1 MEKNWGWIGRGLV
14 ALVAAVV
21 LGAPQFAEARQR
33 CDNEGNSRRNVQ
45 DYRYNG
51 SRGNY
56 RESRSDYGRY
66 QNSGYGYNNSGYNNR
81 GYNNSGYNNGYY
93 NDGYYNDGYGTYQ
106 EPRSAGK
113 SAAIIGGSA
122 AAGALVGGLS
132 GGTKGAIIGAAVG
145 GVGGLVYDR
154 ATRYGD
160 RRW

>member
-1 MEKNWGWIGRGLV
+1 MQNSWGWLGRGLV

-33 CDNEGNSRRNVQ
+33 CDSQGNSRRNAQ

-56 RESRSDYGRY
+56 QNSGYGYDRY
-66 QNSGYGYNNSGYNNR
+66 RNSGYGYNNSGYND
-81 GYNNSGYNNGYY
+81 NGYY
-93 NDGYYNDGYGTYQ
+93 NDGYGAYQ

-122 AAGALVGGLS
+122 AAGAVVGGLS
-132 GGTKGAIIGAAVG
+132 GGKKGAIIGAAVG
-145 GVGGLVYDR
+145 GVGGLIYDR
-154 ATRYGD
+154 ATRNGD